1 MIKVKF
7 NSNYINEDQPQKTA
21 YNNAITEGQTI
32 IDKTSDPILNNN
44 TVIQAINNI
53 NTKKSELHGEQ
64 KLEADKTSANNS
76 LNKLSNLNT
85 PKKRLLKV

>member
-1 MIKVKF
+1 MGSLKSLV
-7 NSNYINEDQPQKTA
+7 NDQSQVQSTSNYINEDQPQKTA

-64 KLEADKTSANNS
+64 KLEADKTSANNF
-76 LNKLSNLNT
+76 K
-85 PKKRLLKV
+85 